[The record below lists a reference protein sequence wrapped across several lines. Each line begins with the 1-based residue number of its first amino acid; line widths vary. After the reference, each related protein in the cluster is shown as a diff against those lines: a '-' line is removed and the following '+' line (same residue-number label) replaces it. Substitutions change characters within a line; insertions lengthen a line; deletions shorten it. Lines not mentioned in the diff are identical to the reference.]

1 MALFHSF
8 SWLSNIPLYICV
20 YIYIYTHTH
29 LIFHS
34 PVDRHL
40 GCFHVLATVNSAA
53 LNIGVHCIWS
63 LLGVR
68 QQSPGTRT
76 ASVPSSSLL
85 PGDSFHCCFK
95 LWGGLAQICL
105 NRCGGNTQQRG
116 EKAARSVTPGQRAG
130 GRQRLGTGVP
140 WGAGREVHGCLRVG
154 GQPGCC
160 RSMVVVQLSLL
171 WQNHPPRWTGG
182 VIVAWIQYSHGSF
195 WENQRLKTQKQFLA
209 QVQFASWWLLS

>member
-1 MALFHSF
+1 MIFTWGPSTVSRDQDSICPILQSASWWLF
-8 SWLSNIPLYICV
+8 PLLFQV
-20 YIYIYTHTH
+20 VRRSGSD
-29 LIFHS
+29 LFE
-34 PVDRHL
+34 PVWWKHPT
-40 GCFHVLATVNSAA
+40 G
-53 LNIGVHCIWS
+53 
-63 LLGVR
+63 
-68 QQSPGTRT
+68 
-76 ASVPSSSLL
+76 
-85 PGDSFHCCFK
+85 
-95 LWGGLAQICL
+95 
-105 NRCGGNTQQRG
+105 G

-171 WQNHPPRWTGG
+171 WQNHPSRWTGG
-182 VIVAWIQYSHGSF
+182 VMVAWIQYSHGSF